1 MENTETKKIA
11 AEYIDELKEIS
22 SIGENLIHELGI
34 NEFSQLKLKKERS
47 FIESKMAELDQRE
60 AKVFEKVNLLYGK
73 VSINIEDGTFKEIE

>member
-22 SIGENLIHELGI
+22 TVGENLIHELGI

-60 AKVFEKVNLLYGK
+60 AKVFEKINLLYGK